1 MSKSLTQIQCPNC
14 KSSVQ
19 AAVEQLIDVGQDPSS
34 KTRLLSGTF
43 NRIQCPVCG
52 FEGQMSTPLVYH
64 DPANELLFT
73 YIPVELNIPK
83 QEQERV
89 IGNLINQV
97 VQGLPAE
104 MRKGYLFQP
113 QSVLTMQSLLERIL
127 EADGITRE
135 EIEAQRSK
143 MRLFEDLV
151 RTTEENLASFIKDH
165 DHEMDAGFF
174 QLASLTLQ
182 ATSDPRAREALNV
195 RLEKAL
201 ELTSYGKDLAAQEA
215 ELRAAAESLKESGE
229 ELTREIILDLL
240 IQAPNDQR
248 IMALINLT
256 RPALDYPFFQELTE
270 RIDATEGDE
279 REKLTALRTR
289 ILEIC
294 GQIDKLQEARAA
306 QATSL
311 LRSLMETEDLD
322 QAFQTAI
329 PLIDNLFLTILEA
342 NIQAAKEADDQE
354 SLAKLET
361 ILARVQEWIRQSL
374 PPGLLL
380 AQQIIEI
387 EDEQQAIALLAESSQ
402 KIDEQFLGS
411 LISAAERFEEDKA
424 EEEAQKVRRLYREA
438 IKLSMRE
445 KMKAKN
451 SEQ

>member
-14 KSSVQ
+14 KSSIQ
-19 AAVEQLIDVGQDPSS
+19 AAVEQLIDVGQDPGA

-43 NRIQCPVCG
+43 NRIHCPVCG

-64 DPANELLFT
+64 DPTKELLYT

-89 IGNLINQV
+89 IGSLINQV
-97 VQGLPAE
+97 VQSLPAE

-113 QSVLTMQSLLERIL
+113 QPVLTMQSLLERIL

-151 RTTEENLASFIKDH
+151 RTAEENLASFIKDH
-165 DHEMDAGFF
+165 DNEMDAGFF
-174 QLASLTLQ
+174 QLASMTLQ
-182 ATSDPRAREALNV
+182 ATGDPRAREALNI

-201 ELTSYGKDLAAQEA
+201 ELTTYGKDLAAQEA
-215 ELRAAAESLKESGE
+215 ELRAAAESLKEAGE
-229 ELTREIILDLL
+229 GLTRETILDLL

-248 IMALINLT
+248 VMALINLT

-270 RIDATEGDE
+270 RIDAAEGDR
-279 REKLTALRTR
+279 REKLTALRAR

-294 GQIDKLQEARAA
+294 EQIDQLQEARAA

-342 NIQAAKEADDQE
+342 NIQAAEEADDQE

-361 ILARVQEWIRQSL
+361 ILARVQEWIKQSL

-387 EDEQQAIALLAESSQ
+387 EDEQQAIALLAESTQ

-438 IKLSMRE
+438 IKLSMRD
-445 KMKAKN
+445 KMETKD

>member
-19 AAVEQLIDVGQDPSS
+19 AAVEQLIDVGQEPSS
-34 KTRLLSGTF
+34 KSRLLSGTF
-43 NRIQCPVCG
+43 NRINCPICG

-64 DPANELLFT
+64 DPTNELLFT
-73 YIPVELNIPK
+73 YIPVELNLPK
-83 QEQERV
+83 EEQERV
-89 IGNLINQV
+89 IGQLINQV
-97 VQGLPAE
+97 VQGLPPE
-104 MRKGYLFQP
+104 KRKGYLFQP
-113 QSVLTMQSLLERIL
+113 QPVLTMQSLLEHIL

-151 RTTEENLASFIKDH
+151 RTPKENLVSFIKDH
-165 DHEMDAGFF
+165 DNEMDTSFF

-201 ELTSYGKDLAAQEA
+201 ELTSYGKELAAQEA
-215 ELRAAAESLKESGE
+215 ELRAAAESLKETGE
-229 ELTREIILDLL
+229 ELTREAILDLL
-240 IQAPNDQR
+240 IQAPNDRR

-256 RPALDYPFFQELTE
+256 RPALDYLFFQELTE
-270 RIDATEGDE
+270 RIDAAEGNE
-279 REKLTALRTR
+279 RERLAALRART
-289 ILEIC
+289 LEIC
-294 GQIDKLQEARAA
+294 EQIDRLQEARAA

-322 QAFQTAI
+322 QAFKTAI

-342 NIQAAKEADDQE
+342 NIQAAKDADDQE
-354 SLAKLET
+354 SLGKLET
-361 ILARVQEWIRQSL
+361 IHARVQEWIRQSL

-380 AQQIIEI
+380 AQQILEI

-411 LISAAERFEEDKA
+411 LISTAERFEEEKA
-424 EEEAQKVRRLYREA
+424 EEEAQRVRRLYREA

-445 KMKAKN
+445 KMKA
-451 SEQ
+451 EGA